1 HLGRVSHIELIRE
14 TYDKTRAEISFTPN
28 TTITEELENLW
39 CIPFGED
46 CLVKILSG
54 LNNSN
59 KLKERNK
66 YSRRLLDL
74 PEDTNEILLMRQIKR
89 TGAKA
94 LYIFKNTN
102 DNNRRSAT
110 VYFENEENMLDSSR
124 YTVFYYNHKLSWA
137 AIRYNQSKNQG
148 QQEIHVENISLN
160 KTRSAKSLGKR
171 KEIDQKQRGECSSFA
186 QKRVQDIDK
195 ENKIYDN
202 NKREERKDQDN
213 SDSLR
218 RSRSHSRSEEGPHY
232 KRNKRISMRELLEN
246 LNAIAE
252 KEEYKF
258 RKEDSFWD
266 HKISNCS

>member
-1 HLGRVSHIELIRE
+1 MRVS
-14 TYDKTRAEISFTPN
+14 
-28 TTITEELENLW
+28 
-39 CIPFGED
+39 
-46 CLVKILSG
+46 SG

-74 PEDTNEILLMRQIKR
+74 SEDTNEILLMRQVKR

-94 LYIFKNTN
+94 LHIFKNTN

-110 VYFENEENMLDSSR
+110 VYFENEENMIDSSR

-137 AIRYNQSKNQG
+137 AERNSQYKKQG
-148 QQEIHVENISLN
+148 QQEIYVENISLN

-171 KEIDQKQRGECSSFA
+171 KEIDQEQRGECSSFA
-186 QKRVQDIDK
+186 QKRVQDTDK

-202 NKREERKDQDN
+202 NKSEERKDQDK

-218 RSRSHSRSEEGPHY
+218 RSRLLSRNEEGPLY
-232 KRNKRISMRELLEN
+232 KRNKRVSMRDLLEN
-246 LNAIAE
+246 LIAIAE
-252 KEEYKF
+252 KEEYNFK
-258 RKEDSFWD
+258 KEDSF
-266 HKISNCS
+266 